1 MTIRDFQGS
10 MPRIDARAYVDPTAV
25 VIGNVTIG
33 EHSSIWPM
41 AVVRGD
47 VNTVAIGAYTNIQD
61 GGVIHC
67 THDGPYTPG
76 GFATRIGDR
85 VTIGH
90 RAVIHACTIG
100 ELCLVGMS
108 ATIMDG
114 AVLEPQVM
122 LGAGSLVPPG
132 KVLAGGCLWVGVP
145 ARRVRP
151 LTTSELE
158 SLAYSAE
165 HYVRLKDRYTAEGA
179 GAAGGATRPSG
190 N

>member
-10 MPRIDARAYVDPTAV
+10 EPRIHASAYVDPAAV
-25 VIGNVTIG
+25 VIGNVAIG

-47 VNTVAIGAYTNIQD
+47 VNTVEIGACTNVQD
-61 GGVIHC
+61 GSVIHC
-67 THDGPYTPG
+67 AHDGPYTPG

-90 RAVIHACTIG
+90 KAVVHACTIG

-114 AVLEPQVM
+114 AVLEPRVM

-132 KVLAGGCLWVGVP
+132 KVLEGGCLWVGVP
-145 ARRVRP
+145 ARRVRS
-151 LTTSELE
+151 LTQAELE
-158 SLAYSAE
+158 SLDYSAQ
-165 HYVRLKDRYTAEGA
+165 HYVRLKNKYTA
-179 GAAGGATRPSG
+179 
-190 N
+190 

>member
-1 MTIRDFQGS
+1 